1 MPLQALNQAI
11 VCAEQT
17 TGLIA
22 HSDHGLQ
29 SVSVVYN
36 ERLAGYGI
44 AVSTGAVGDSYD
56 DALAENVN
64 RSYNNELIHIR
75 RWDDVVEVEIATFE

>member
-1 MPLQALNQAI
+1 M
-11 VCAEQT
+11 CAEQT
-17 TGLIA
+17 TGFIA

-36 ERLAGYGI
+36 ERLAGYEI

-64 RSYNNELIHIR
+64 GSYNNELIHTR